1 MHDVTM
7 PKGTFC
13 AYVPFGLLQIFKRKM
28 HGNVPAMK
36 SKRGAKI

>member
-1 MHDVTM
+1 M

-28 HGNVPAMK
+28 HGNYRINTV
-36 SKRGAKI
+36 